1 MYALTNGSTSPDMTI
16 VFHVSLDVKFIETKD
31 NLKKKL
37 HRTYQGP
44 NFPEGSVNTRN
55 NVRTVQKPHYLFLIF
70 HIWLSSLAVSRPT
83 VSK

>member
-37 HRTYQGP
+37 HRTYQCP

-70 HIWLSSLAVSRPT
+70 YIWLSSLAVSRPT